1 MGSLNLELP
10 EVKVILDPQ
19 GVPVFA
25 WKGETLEE
33 YWWCTDQMMTWPDA
47 ADGTKYDGP
56 NMILDDGG
64 DATMLLHKGVE
75 YEKAG
80 AVPDPTEASNPE
92 LAIVLGLLQRT
103 LKSSVKATGV
113 GVHTG
118 HKVTLVLRP
127 AAPDTGIVF
136 CRSDLPGNP
145 AIPARAHNVVA
156 GIHNGAPEAALGRIG
171 KGFQLGT
178 GFVG

>member
-1 MGSLNLELP
+1 M
-10 EVKVILDPQ
+10 
-19 GVPVFA
+19 FA

-47 ADGTKYDGP
+47 ADGTVYDGP

-80 AVPDPTEASNPE
+80 EVPDPTEASNPE

-103 LKSSVKATGV
+103 LKSDPTKWTRMAARTSRASPRR
-113 GVHTG
+113 
-118 HKVTLVLRP
+118 RP
-127 AAPDTGIVF
+127 
-136 CRSDLPGNP
+136 P
-145 AIPARAHNVVA
+145 ASSASTR
-156 GIHNGAPEAALGRIG
+156 
-171 KGFQLGT
+171 
-178 GFVG
+178 